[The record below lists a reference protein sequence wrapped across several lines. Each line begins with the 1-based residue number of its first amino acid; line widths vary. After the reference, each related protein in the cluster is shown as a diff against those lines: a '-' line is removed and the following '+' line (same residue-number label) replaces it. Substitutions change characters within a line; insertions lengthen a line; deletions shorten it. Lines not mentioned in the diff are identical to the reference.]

1 MRISS
6 LAFFPNYLLLI
17 AALIIFP
24 IVSVVLIISAR
35 DLAWFVAGGSGI
47 ATLFSLFFSLRY
59 VAVEAY
65 NRIRLKNA
73 FINLEIDY
81 KDVRSVSVIP
91 ISFPPLC
98 ALCVN
103 VNGKERTYFFSLSLS
118 IPKLSAESLLHG
130 TATPADS
137 P

>member
-24 IVSVVLIISAR
+24 IVSVVLIISGR

-73 FINLEIDY
+73 FINLEIDS

-103 VNGKERTYFFSLSLS
+103 INERERMYFFSLSLS
-118 IPKLSAESLLHG
+118 IPELSAESLLRG
-130 TATPADS
+130 TPPPADY